1 MKAVLFERNVLIF
14 KNVKI
19 IGNSLVVQWFGPHA
33 STVGD
38 LSSILGQ
45 GTKILH
51 SAQCSKKKKKYEGY
65 NLPKKRLMDK
75 FLILRKL

>member
-19 IGNSLVVQWFGPHA
+19 IGNSLVVQWLRLHV
-33 STVGD
+33 STAGD
-38 LSSILGQ
+38 LSSVLGQ

-51 SAQCSKKKKKYEGY
+51 SAQCSQKKNTKVIIC
-65 NLPKKRLMDK
+65 P
-75 FLILRKL
+75 RKD